1 MAGQLEV
8 VFLLSNECIVEVAE
22 VEPLVGAHLDH
33 EDDGG
38 GDGDD
43 DDDDLED
50 GRWQLDTVGSESL
63 VPLVRLERHKLNLQ
77 KFYHQ
82 DEDNEL

>member
-38 GDGDD
+38 GDDM
-43 DDDDLED
+43 
-50 GRWQLDTVGSESL
+50 
-63 VPLVRLERHKLNLQ
+63 
-77 KFYHQ
+77 
-82 DEDNEL
+82 